1 MLRKLFF
8 FTLSFVLM
16 VTPGLLHGQTGAARS
31 PQSAPKPASQQAMD
45 AMNKGQ
51 ELLFEKHDVQGSIV
65 SFKKVVELDPGYV
78 HGYLLLGN
86 AYMQARQ
93 WADAQAAF
101 EKASR
106 LQPQNPTPLLGMG
119 AALNQQQDWSG
130 ALKPLQQSLKL
141 EEAAETHFELA
152 RSLMG
157 LEKLQEAELHVRI
170 CLEMN
175 KHYALP
181 HVLMGDIYLH
191 LYENVEAALAEYERY
206 LQLDPDGPS
215 AASVKQTIDTLKK
228 LGN

>member
-1 MLRKLFF
+1 MMLQA
-8 FTLSFVLM
+8 
-16 VTPGLLHGQTGAARS
+16 PHDQTGTERA
-31 PQSAPKPASQQAMD
+31 PQSTPNPASQQAMD
-45 AMNKGQ
+45 ALNKGQ
-51 ELLFEKHDVQGSIV
+51 ELLFTKHDIQGSIV
-65 SFKKVVELDPGYV
+65 SFKKVVELDPEYI

-93 WADAQAAF
+93 WTDAQAIF
-101 EKASR
+101 EKAAR
-106 LQPQNPTPLLGMG
+106 LQPKNPAPLLGLG

-141 EEAAETHFELA
+141 EDAAETHFELA

-157 LEKLQEAELHVRI
+157 LERLSEAELHVRI

-175 KHYALP
+175 KRYALP

-191 LYENVEAALAEYERY
+191 LYENVEAALAEYEQY

-215 AASVKQTIDTLKK
+215 AASVKQTIATLKK
-228 LGN
+228 LGS